1 MPVVEEKH
9 YCEFLCYNRRME
21 ETKSSA
27 VGRPRDP
34 ELERRVQEAV
44 IELYFEL
51 GWASLTFDAVA
62 KRAGVGKSALYL
74 RWPTKE
80 HLLLDALAAIT
91 LPLTFPDTGSVRED
105 LLHFARQMFEYY
117 LGQNGLVSL
126 RVSLEAITRPEL
138 LASIQQQSSRQILGA
153 RAIVHRGIDR
163 GELSPS
169 TSATLVTDLIAG
181 AVLNHVL
188 ATPLNLR
195 EPMLRQLD
203 RYVEDLVDVVLAGV
217 HYREQPS
224 SER

>member
-1 MPVVEEKH
+1 MK
-9 YCEFLCYNRRME
+9 
-21 ETKSSA
+21 ETKSNG

-34 ELERRVQEAV
+34 DLERRVQDAV
-44 IELYFEL
+44 IEIYCEV

-91 LPLTFPDTGSVRED
+91 MPLTFPDTGSMRED

-117 LGQNGLVSL
+117 LGQNGLVNL
-126 RVSLEAITRPEL
+126 RVALEAITRPEL
-138 LASIQQQSSRQILGA
+138 LASIQKQSSTQILGA
-153 RAIVHRGIDR
+153 RAIVHRGVAR
-163 GELSPS
+163 GELPPG
-169 TSATLVTDLIAG
+169 TSATLVTDIVAG

-188 ATPLNLR
+188 ATPLSLR

-203 RYVEDLVDVVLAGV
+203 RYVEDLVDLVLAGV
-217 HYREQPS
+217 QYHEPS
-224 SER
+224 SNIE